1 MTDLEIL
8 MRLGVALAIGLL
20 VGLERGWQQRE
31 VPEGQRA
38 AGLRTFAISGLLGG
52 VAGALAH
59 GLDNLPFLGMAFL
72 GFTGAFTMFHWME
85 SREEGRNS
93 VTGVVSGLLVFL
105 LGAYAVLGEVRVAV
119 AAGVAATL
127 LLLLRDQL
135 HGWLKRLKW
144 VEIRAVLILAVMSF
158 LALPVLPNRPLDPW
172 GVLNP
177 AEIWFLAILIA
188 AISFGGYVAVRLFG
202 EKAGILVAAT
212 AGGLASSTATTLTLS
227 RLARQQE
234 GGTGLLA
241 AGVLIAGMVMM
252 GRVVLVAGILNRSLL
267 LPLAGPAGAMLVVLG
282 LAVGLL
288 MWRGDKEGGLPGGKQ
303 DGEEDKEGNG
313 LTLSNP
319 LELATALKLAAFIA
333 IVLIGAELLR
343 RFVGDA
349 GLLLGAAVSGIAD
362 VDAITI
368 AMARQGGG
376 PVEGAAFHLPTAAI
390 LLAVAVNTMSKAVMA
405 GSVGGGRLGLYVGL
419 PSLLAVLA
427 GGAAWWLL
435 AFQVQ
440 AAG

>member
-1 MTDLEIL
+1 
-8 MRLGVALAIGLL
+8 MRLGVALSIGLL

-31 VPEGQRA
+31 MAEGQRA

-105 LGAYAVLGEVRVAV
+105 LGAYALLGEVRVAV

-127 LLLLRDQL
+127 LLALREQL
-135 HGWLKRLKW
+135 HGWLRRLKW
-144 VEIRAVLILAVMSF
+144 MEIRAVLILAVMSF

-172 GVLNP
+172 DVLNP
-177 AEIWFLAILIA
+177 AEIWLLAIMIA
-188 AISFGGYVAVRLFG
+188 AISFGGYIAVRLFG
-202 EKAGILVAAT
+202 EKRGVLVAAM

-234 GGTGLLA
+234 GGAGLLA
-241 AGVLIAGMVMM
+241 AGVLIAGMVMV

-282 LAVGLL
+282 LAAGLML
-288 MWRGDKEGGLPGGKQ
+288 LRGSREGGGLPGGEDDVRK
-303 DGEEDKEGNG
+303 GEKEGGG
-313 LTLSNP
+313 LTLANP
-319 LELATALKLAAFIA
+319 LELGTALKLAAFIA
-333 IVLIGAELLR
+333 IVLVGAELLR

-362 VDAITI
+362 ADAITI

-376 PVEGAAFHLPTAAI
+376 AADGAGAGFHLPAAAI
-390 LLAVAVNTMSKAVMA
+390 LLAVGVNTLSKAVMA
-405 GSVGGGRLGLYVGL
+405 GSVGGGRLGLFVGL
-419 PSLLAVLA
+419 PSLLAVAA

-435 AFQVQ
+435 AFRLQ
-440 AAG
+440 AG